1 MKDHAM
7 SALRHAAAALALFA
21 LATPLAA
28 QDRPQLSETEVN
40 AVALYS
46 MPHAFRAL
54 QTRCA
59 AQLPAD
65 AYIRTQGDALGTRL
79 DRASRGRFPAAR
91 AALTRLVTSE
101 NPQMATLLA
110 QLPADNVEPLAREL
124 IAGKVQSEVNLS
136 DCAKYNRVLE
146 LLDPLPPENLA
157 SLMGVLVVEA
167 QASSTRSAN
176 SGNARR

>member
-1 MKDHAM
+1 M
-7 SALRHAAAALALFA
+7 SKRLAVIAVLACAVAQPALA
-21 LATPLAA
+21 
-28 QDRPQLSETEVN
+28 QSRPQLSEAEVN
-40 AVALYS
+40 AVALYA

-54 QTRCA
+54 QTRCVP
-59 AQLPAD
+59 QLPAD
-65 AYIRTQGDALGTRL
+65 AYIRTRGDDMGTRL